1 MCRSKI
7 KWNLT
12 LILSVFLLTII
23 LSSTAFGQEETGN
36 VGGLV
41 VPDQNST
48 QILTLKDG
56 STIMGRITE
65 VREDEIVFQSDIG
78 EMTIA
83 KSKIERVRL
92 VSRDSMKH
100 GKYWFDNPN
109 TTRLYFAPTA
119 RMLKKGEGY
128 FSDYWIF
135 FPGIAYGF
143 SDNFTFG
150 GGMSL
155 FPGVDLGNQVF
166 YFTPKMGLK
175 TSHNSNFAAG
185 ALIIAIPEIDD
196 ESPLVG
202 ILYGVGTLG
211 KPDGSLTAGLGY
223 GFMDDEL
230 ADKPMFMIGGE
241 KRLSRRVSFVS
252 ENWIFPGADFPVV
265 SYGFRFFGEGISVD
279 LALFNALGEEGFF
292 PGLPW
297 IDFVFNFGD

>member
-1 MCRSKI
+1 MNRSKFNWSTI
-7 KWNLT
+7 
-12 LILSVFLLTII
+12 LIFTVVLMLVLSL
-23 LSSTAFGQEETGN
+23 TAFAQDDADRFSD
-36 VGGLV
+36 LV
-41 VPDQNST
+41 IPDENST

-56 STIMGRITE
+56 STIMGRITKIKE
-65 VREDEIVFQSDIG
+65 REIVFKSDIG
-78 EMTIA
+78 EMTIE
-83 KSKIERVRL
+83 KSKIERVKL
-92 VSRDSMKH
+92 VSKSSIRK

-128 FSDYWIF
+128 FSDYYLF

-143 SDNFTFG
+143 TDNFTFG

-155 FPGVDLGNQVF
+155 FPTVSPGDQLF
-166 YFTPKMGLK
+166 YFTPKMGVK
-175 TSHNSNFAAG
+175 ATEAADFAVG
-185 ALIIAIPEIDD
+185 ALLIALPENDSD

-202 ILYGVGTLG
+202 ILYGVGTFG
-211 KPDGSLTAGLGY
+211 DTDGSLTVGLGY
-223 GFMDDEL
+223 GFVDDEL
-230 ADKPMFMIGGE
+230 ADKPLIMIGGE

-252 ENWIFPGADFPVV
+252 ENWIFPGADFPIV

-279 LALFNALGEEGFF
+279 LALFNALGDEMFF